1 MSIALAS
8 RANEFPISRAIAEN
22 DQVHPGKAD
31 EVGVIK
37 PDPKLISQ

>member
-8 RANEFPISRAIAEN
+8 RANEFPISRALAE
-22 DQVHPGKAD
+22 DGQVHPEKAD

-37 PDPKLISQ
+37 HCWDDA